1 MRKDAKGKIH
11 FKIVF
16 VGPSLAGKT
25 TALKY
30 LHDSVDGL
38 MKGGLTSSADPSGRT
53 VYFDFSPFSA
63 TNTVLFD
70 VYTVAGQR
78 RHKNQRKMIL
88 RGVDG
93 LLYIADSRPDMK
105 ADNIEAAVEL
115 REFLGD
121 KIGTDIPLV
130 IVLNKRDITEV
141 MTREDM
147 LKDLGFNSDILAINT
162 IATKGIGIKQ
172 AFQAVSREIIMKQV
186 YKTDTIEA
194 KR

>member
-16 VGPSLAGKT
+16 VGASLSGKT
-25 TALKY
+25 TVLKY

-38 MKGGLTSSADPSGRT
+38 MKGGLTSIADPSGRT

-93 LLYIADSRPDMK
+93 LLFVSDSAPEMK
-105 ADNIEAAVEL
+105 NDNIEAAVEL
-115 REFLGD
+115 REFLGE

-130 IVLNKRDITEV
+130 IVLNKRDLPNA
-141 MTREDM
+141 MQREEM
-147 LKDLGFNSDILAINT
+147 LKDIQFDSDILAINT
-162 IATKGIGIKQ
+162 IAIKGIGIKQ

-186 YKTDTIEA
+186 YKTDTLEP
-194 KR
+194 K

>member
-16 VGPSLAGKT
+16 VGASLAGKT
-25 TALKY
+25 TLLKY
-30 LHDSVDGL
+30 LHEQVEGL
-38 MKGGLTSSADPSGRT
+38 LKGGLTSIADPSGRT

-63 TNTVLFD
+63 TNSVLFD

-93 LLYIADSRPDMK
+93 LLFVADSTPENK
-105 ADNIEAAVEL
+105 EFNIEAAEEL

-121 KIGTDIPLV
+121 KIGNDIPLV
-130 IVLNKRDITEV
+130 IVLNKRDIPNA
-141 MTREDM
+141 MPREELIADI
-147 LKDLGFNSDILAINT
+147 GFSNDVLAINT
-162 IATKGIGIKQ
+162 IATKGVGVKQ
-172 AFQAVSREIIMKQV
+172 AFQAVSREIIMSRV
-186 YKTDTIEA
+186 YKADA
-194 KR
+194 KP

>member
-16 VGPSLAGKT
+16 VGASLAGKT
-25 TALKY
+25 TLLKY
-30 LHDSVDGL
+30 LHDQVEGL
-38 MKGGLTSSADPSGRT
+38 LKGGLTSIADPSGRT

-63 TNTVLFD
+63 TNSVLFD

-93 LLYIADSRPDMK
+93 LLFVADSTPENKDF
-105 ADNIEAAVEL
+105 NIEAAEEL

-130 IVLNKRDITEV
+130 IVLNKRDKPDA
-141 MTREDM
+141 MPREEM
-147 LKDLGFNSDILAINT
+147 LKDLDFSSDILAINT
-162 IATKGIGIKQ
+162 IATKGVGVKQ
-172 AFQAVSREIIMKQV
+172 AFQAVSREIIMKHV
-186 YKTDTIEA
+186 YKADA
-194 KR
+194 KP

>member
-1 MRKDAKGKIH
+1 M
-11 FKIVF
+11 
-16 VGPSLAGKT
+16 
-25 TALKY
+25 
-30 LHDSVDGL
+30 HDSVDGL
-38 MKGGLTSSADPSGRT
+38 MKGGLTSIADPSGRT

-93 LLYIADSRPDMK
+93 LLFVADSTPEMK
-105 ADNIEAAVEL
+105 GDNIEAAGEL
-115 REFLGD
+115 RDFLGD
-121 KIGTDIPLV
+121 KIGNDIPMV
-130 IVLNKRDITEV
+130 IILNKRDLPNAMV
-141 MTREDM
+141 REEI
-147 LKDLGFNSDILAINT
+147 LKDIQFSNDILAINT

-186 YKTDTIEA
+186 YKTDALEA
-194 KR
+194 K

>member
-1 MRKDAKGKIH
+1 MRKDAKNKIH

-16 VGPSLAGKT
+16 VGASLSGKT
-25 TALKY
+25 TVLKF

-38 MKGGLTSSADPSGRT
+38 MKGGLTSIADPSGRT

-63 TNTVLFD
+63 TSTVLFD

-93 LLYIADSRPDMK
+93 LLFVSDSTPEMRS
-105 ADNIEAAVEL
+105 DNVEAATEL
-115 REFLGD
+115 KEFLGEKLGKD
-121 KIGTDIPLV
+121 VPMV
-130 IVLNKRDITEV
+130 IVLNKRDLPNAMARDE
-141 MTREDM
+141 M
-147 LKDLGFNSDILAINT
+147 LADINFDPDILAINT
-162 IATKGIGIKQ
+162 IATKGVGIKQ

-186 YKTDTIEA
+186 YKTDTLA
-194 KR
+194 GK

>member
-16 VGPSLAGKT
+16 VGASLAGKT
-25 TALKY
+25 TLLKY
-30 LHDSVDGL
+30 LHEQVEGL
-38 MKGGLTSSADPSGRT
+38 LKGGLTSIADPSGRT

-63 TNTVLFD
+63 TNSVLFD

-93 LLYIADSRPDMK
+93 LLFVADSTPENK
-105 ADNIEAAVEL
+105 EFNIEAAEEL

-121 KIGTDIPLV
+121 KIGSDIPPRNSV
-130 IVLNKRDITEV
+130 EQKRYSQCDASRGTNRRPWVL
-141 MTREDM
+141 
-147 LKDLGFNSDILAINT
+147 
-162 IATKGIGIKQ
+162 Q
-172 AFQAVSREIIMKQV
+172 
-186 YKTDTIEA
+186 
-194 KR
+194 

>member
-1 MRKDAKGKIH
+1 
-11 FKIVF
+11 
-16 VGPSLAGKT
+16 
-25 TALKY
+25 
-30 LHDSVDGL
+30 
-38 MKGGLTSSADPSGRT
+38 MKGGLTSIADPSGRT

-93 LLYIADSRPDMK
+93 LLFVADSTPEMK
-105 ADNIEAAVEL
+105 SDNIEAAGEL
-115 REFLGD
+115 RDFLGE
-121 KIGTDIPLV
+121 KIGNDIPMV
-130 IVLNKRDITEV
+130 IILNKRDLPNAMV
-141 MTREDM
+141 REEI
-147 LKDLGFNSDILAINT
+147 LKDIQFSNDILAINT

-186 YKTDTIEA
+186 YKTDALEA
-194 KR
+194 K

>member
-1 MRKDAKGKIH
+1 MRKDSAGKLH

-16 VGPSLAGKT
+16 TGPSLAGKT
-25 TALKY
+25 SILKF
-30 LHDSVDGL
+30 LHAGVKGL
-38 MKGGLTSSADPSGRT
+38 LKGGITSIADPAGRT

-63 TNTVLFD
+63 TNSVLFD

-93 LLYIADSRPDMK
+93 LLFVADSSPDMK

-121 KIGTDIPLV
+121 KIGKEIPLC
-130 IVLNKRDITEV
+130 IVLNKRDIPDA
-141 MTREDM
+141 MPREEM
-147 LKDLGFNSDILAINT
+147 LKDLGFPESILAINT
-162 IATKGIGIKQ
+162 IAIKGVGVKQ
-172 AFQAVSREIIMKQV
+172 AFQSVSREVIMNNI
-186 YKTDTIEA
+186 YKTEPL
-194 KR
+194 KG